1 MFPLRFPNPE
11 MDDIPTETIERYL
24 KELGFDD
31 VSPELMDQL
40 KAEIAQRMRSETDP
54 APAKAP
60 AQKKPAPQK
69 RAPRK
74 HNKYFSSD
82 ESEEAPD
89 PDADF
94 ADSAKFRSEP
104 SESSDI
110 PEPPAAR
117 LKKPKYVSVEDDALE
132 NTRVKSKYERAT
144 NPVMAPRPMESACRT
159 TRAVQLLGPNRLT
172 LAQKQ
177 KIGADPVTNLL
188 KYERA
193 WAVQGDPSQ
202 RAQRLWKNK
211 VRGIQMENQAR
222 RYNSGYE

>member
-1 MFPLRFPNPE
+1 

-40 KAEIAQRMRSETDP
+40 KAEIAQRMRSEADP
-54 APAKAP
+54 APAPKKSAP
-60 AQKKPAPQK
+60 K

-82 ESEEAPD
+82 ESEDAPA
-89 PDADF
+89 PEPAEL
-94 ADSAKFRSEP
+94 ADSAKFRSEPSEP

-117 LKKPKYVSVEDDALE
+117 LQKPKYVGVEDDVAE
-132 NTRVKSKYERAT
+132 NTRVKSKYERTT

-202 RAQRLWKNK
+202 RA
-211 VRGIQMENQAR
+211 
-222 RYNSGYE
+222 

>member
-1 MFPLRFPNPE
+1 

-60 AQKKPAPQK
+60 ARKSAAPKRTQ

-82 ESEEAPD
+82 ESDEASAPAAESE
-89 PDADF
+89 PEAADF
-94 ADSAKFRSEP
+94 ADSKKYRSEP

-117 LKKPKYVSVEDDALE
+117 LRKPKYVSVEDDAIE